1 MALWS
6 RLSWG
11 VLGWPQ
17 VVFSDLRRGE
27 VGGKGTAMIV
37 ALYPGSFDP
46 ITNGHLDII
55 ERASRLFGRV
65 LVTVFVNS
73 SKQPWFSLEERVH
86 LAREATRHL
95 PNVTVDAH
103 DGLLVDYARRHG
115 AQVIVKGLRAVSDF
129 EYEFQMAQINKH
141 LATDLETMFMM
152 TRPENAYLSSSIV
165 KELARYG
172 VDPVGLV
179 PDVVRQALRAR
190 AAERRGR

>member
-1 MALWS
+1 
-6 RLSWG
+6 
-11 VLGWPQ
+11 
-17 VVFSDLRRGE
+17 
-27 VGGKGTAMIV
+27 MII

-73 SKQPWFSLEERVH
+73 SKQPWFTVEERVR
-86 LAREATRHL
+86 LARQATQHL
-95 PNVTVDAH
+95 ENVTVDSH
-103 DGLLVDYARRHG
+103 DGLLVEYARRHG
-115 AQVIVKGLRAVSDF
+115 VHVIVKGLRAVSDF

-179 PDVVRQALRAR
+179 PDVVREALRAR